1 MSIYLFFIYIYLLKL
16 TDAVQYFPYTVQRTV
31 CKLHSRQRKWIAW
44 ISGCWMLLLCWMC
57 SIADAVDGRWGPARL
72 NALYLFCRDS

>member
-16 TDAVQYFPYTVQRTV
+16 TDEVQYFPYTVQRSV

-44 ISGCWMLLLCWMC
+44 ISGCWMLDVVALLDVLDCGCCGW
-57 SIADAVDGRWGPARL
+57 
-72 NALYLFCRDS
+72 